1 MEDDEI
7 HPLTARARSQHEPL
21 IANPAFPHWG
31 RDSLDHGHAIFAV
44 SSHLRTLALEDWTAR
59 VVRWLSNYDGFERW
73 VDEGH
78 DPCMCVRDLLAS
90 YVGRWRDLS
99 SSRQDRV
106 GSSFEA
112 SQLKHQIVSDL
123 MKLNFVRYR
132 AFWGRDQVP
141 DETAR
146 VWNPLAQPWLSFVE
160 SGLPEEGLVVFEATQ
175 KLHPPLHAHSS
186 FLLEP

>member
-7 HPLTARARSQHEPL
+7 YPLTARARSQHEPL
-21 IANPAFPHWG
+21 IANQAFPHWG

-44 SSHLRTLALEDWTAR
+44 SHHLSSLALDDWTAR
-59 VVRWLSNYDGFERW
+59 VVRWLSHYDGFERW

-90 YVGRWRDLS
+90 YVGRWRSLPS
-99 SSRQDRV
+99 SLEQRP
-106 GSSFEA
+106 A
-112 SQLKHQIVSDL
+112 MACKTSQLKHQIVDDL
-123 MKLNFVRYR
+123 LKLNFVRYR

-146 VWNPLAQPWLSFVE
+146 MWNPLLQPWLSFVE
-160 SGLPEEGLVVFEATQ
+160 SGKPGEGLVVFEAIQ
-175 KLHPPLHAHSS
+175 KLHPPLHAHSA
-186 FLLEP
+186 FLLQA